1 MNIQVAVHE
10 NLPLLKKK
18 MFSFFRFLFV
28 SISNS
33 KNDKLSWV
41 SANGDSCVLLL
52 NTSGAQFGTS
62 PVYIARKIS
71 CKPLQGLVF
80 KLKCLIWFV
89 IDSTQ
94 FPPSSFSDQFAKREF
109 ITVWG
114 TQTFQCWKFKD
125 KKFHSKILET
135 SGSIMI
141 LFNCQEDVLIP
152 AVRALGFLF
161 FCVCFD

>member
-41 SANGDSCVLLL
+41 GANGDSCILLL

-62 PVYIARKIS
+62 PVYIASKIS

-80 KLKCLIWFV
+80 KLKCLIRFV

-94 FPPSSFSDQFAKREF
+94 FLPSSFSVHFVKENLSLCGEHKPSSPANSKTK
-109 ITVWG
+109 I
-114 TQTFQCWKFKD
+114 
-125 KKFHSKILET
+125 HSKILET
-135 SGSIMI
+135 SGAIMI
-141 LFNCQEDVLIP
+141 LFNC
-152 AVRALGFLF
+152 
-161 FCVCFD
+161 

>member
-10 NLPLLKKK
+10 NLPLLKK

-41 SANGDSCVLLL
+41 GANGDSCILLL

-62 PVYIARKIS
+62 PVYIASKIS

-94 FPPSSFSDQFAKREF
+94 FPPSSFSVQFVKENLSLCGEHKPSSAA
-109 ITVWG
+109 
-114 TQTFQCWKFKD
+114 D
-125 KKFHSKILET
+125 SKT
-135 SGSIMI
+135 K
-141 LFNCQEDVLIP
+141 IP
-152 AVRALGFLF
+152 QQDPRNLWFYYDSLQLLGK
-161 FCVCFD
+161 CINPWCS